1 MHCLLLAG
9 WWPPQFAHLRTT
21 VLPALISLKHLSESW
36 VPAQNAHMG
45 VLALHWNF
53 WWPCFWHLV
62 HLLDLVVISAGLKCL
77 FFTIMESIFAVLWM
91 TAVHVLLSGAHITL
105 HLATLGSWAKSNGV
119 SFQFS
124 PVMVNFW
131 VLTLWPPTMLRVIVS
146 SEVPYLSGHLR
157 AFAAIWLL
165 GTIICLPLVMVLME
179 IALGFCLN
187 QLWWHITAWKKC
199 CALSPFTSRAGGIKN
214 AGNWCFFVLSLV
226 LLPWVPAVLCP

>member
-45 VLALHWNF
+45 VLALHWHF

-119 SFQFS
+119 SLQFN
-124 PVMVNFW
+124 PVIVNFW
-131 VLTLWPPTMLRVIVS
+131 VLTLWPPTMFSVIVS
-146 SEVPYLSGHLR
+146 SEEPYLSGHLR

-165 GTIICLPLVMVLME
+165 GTIICLPLLIVLIE
-179 IALGFCLN
+179 IALGFCLT
-187 QLWWHITAWKKC
+187 LI
-199 CALSPFTSRAGGIKN
+199 R
-214 AGNWCFFVLSLV
+214 
-226 LLPWVPAVLCP
+226 VPGAF